1 MAASFCAAGQTKI
14 DSTDVPTSYYLYNAA
29 GYKVGKDSV
38 TIRIYDVIGADLD
51 TYQMSLIIP
60 RTRQTYRFITMD
72 SLSGFVP
79 DDAARLQGQPGSYY
93 LNRANH
99 TGTLDTS
106 SISGLGEFTEDR
118 LNSKIEVSGGTK
130 DYNDAT
136 GVLTLTFTGG
146 GGGGGGLTEE
156 QIRDLVGGLIRQGSG
171 ITVVNSDTGD
181 SLLIK
186 ADPEAINSS
195 IQRNILGKQYGCALP
210 NGNALTFQGFQI
222 STTGTAT
229 GNSIS
234 SSTPYRAQH
243 KYEYLV
249 TTASTTAVAGVRG
262 GYDQFRE
269 GTDSYNG
276 GFEYA
281 ISWGPATG
289 VATSTA
295 RAFAGV
301 RNSPSAPT
309 DVDPS
314 TLTEIAGMGYDATDA
329 NIQVMYNDAS
339 GTCTKV
345 DLGSGFP
352 VPTADRTDYYTFY
365 LSIASNGGT
374 YYWKVVDESDGTT
387 STGSF
392 NTNKPVNSSYLR
404 PFAYTSAGGT
414 SSVIGIGIFG
424 IWFQIP

>member
-14 DSTDVPTSYYLYNAA
+14 DSTDVTTSYYLYNAA

-136 GVLTLTFTGG
+136 GILTLTFTG

-171 ITVVNSDTGD
+171 VTVINSDTGD

-186 ADPEAINSS
+186 ADPEAITSS

-269 GTDSYNG
+269 GTDAYNG

-309 DVDPS
+309 DVNPS
-314 TLTEIAGMGYDATDA
+314 TLTEIAGMGYDDTDA

-352 VPTADRTDYYTFY
+352 VPTADRTDFYTFY